1 MLKNLNENKI
11 TCSIF
16 LDLRIAFDSVNH
28 RILLKKLYHYGF
40 RGKIYEL
47 LTFYLADRQIMTKI
61 NEKKSAPRIIDHG
74 VPQGSVLGPLLF
86 LIYVNDLPSA
96 SNLETTLFADDT
108 NMHLSHHNIIT
119 LQSQVEQ
126 EIDKINN
133 WMISNKLTINYKKSY
148 YMIVGNTKSV
158 DKAKFNLTI
167 NHNSIKKSEF
177 VKYLG
182 VFLDDKLFWKIH
194 IEKICQKLSRV

>member
-1 MLKNLNENKI
+1 MLKFISKNNILTPFQYGFIENDSTELAITAFYDKLLKNLNENKI

-16 LDLRIAFDSVNH
+16 LDLRKAFDSVNH
-28 RILLKKLYHYGF
+28 SILLKKLYHYGF
-40 RGKIYEL
+40 PGKIYEL
-47 LTFYLADRQIMTKI
+47 LTSYLADRQIMTKI
-61 NEKKSAPRIIDHG
+61 NDKKSAPRMIDHG

-108 NMHLSHHNIIT
+108 NLHLSHHNIIT
-119 LQSQVEQ
+119 LQSQVQQ

-158 DKAKFNLTI
+158 DKANSTSLLITI
-167 NHNSIKKSEF
+167 
-177 VKYLG
+177 
-182 VFLDDKLFWKIH
+182 
-194 IEKICQKLSRV
+194 